1 MASDGRH
8 TEFHDSNDDTMS
20 GSKSSTAA
28 GCESPRSGRYGPSSA
43 RSERGQQQ
51 PQQDTQRESASATAD
66 ELDLLRECIATSDLS
81 RTDRQ
86 KALASLNKLHKYAS
100 RKSMQSVRDNAE
112 TAGNGRAYEV
122 KLQSL
127 EDRLESLNSYVRL
140 EAKSRASMSALYDR
154 QFLRVGQDMYITK
167 NNTDVLHEKI
177 QELADRSSNASEDH
191 AAVKGGIFEMHALA
205 EMMVDEKMGT
215 LQATVEEEQKRR
227 AAMTVLFEKRLGDLM
242 STLQKRNTSIAEL
255 QALLDKDMRDIWEAI
270 EVDRQKTGQRAENTA
285 GGTVELRKAV
295 NGLIS
300 DMDGMKNQVQQLGQG
315 LTASAVED
323 INARLQSTEKSTN
336 RVHSRIDKMY
346 TKVGMMMKQQVPD
359 SAAVDDIQRRLQA
372 LECRSASRR
381 SVQEESPGA
390 MLFDIEE
397 DVERANSRI
406 AQLESTV
413 GDGLNDGRLA
423 DLELQLE
430 DLSQKHEALA
440 AEGDRHDTQNHA
452 LDCVS
457 TTAFNHELQHAQS
470 RITKLEKDVCD
481 NQVYDQRLANLERK
495 LQELLSRSEQMSTT
509 VPVKKQQAA
518 TDANQPLEELKARVK
533 SSFIVETGKDD
544 EGGLLWAELPFSGLR

>member
-1 MASDGRH
+1 MATHGRH
-8 TEFHDSNDDTMS
+8 TQSHDSSDDTMS
-20 GSKSSTAA
+20 GSESSTAA
-28 GCESPRSGRYGPSSA
+28 DCESSRSGKYGASSA
-43 RSERGQQQ
+43 RFEHGQQQ
-51 PQQDTQRESASATAD
+51 SQQDIQRESASATAD

-86 KALASLNKLHKYAS
+86 KSLASLNKLHKYAS
-100 RKSMQSVRDNAE
+100 CKSMQPLRDNAE
-112 TAGNGRAYEV
+112 AAGSGRAYQV

-127 EDRLESLNSYVRL
+127 EDRLESLNAYVRL

-154 QFLRVGQDMYITK
+154 EFLRVGQDMDITK
-167 NNTDVLHEKI
+167 NNTDALYEKI
-177 QELADRSSNASEDH
+177 QELAGRSSNASEDH
-191 AAVKGGIFEMHALA
+191 ASAVKGGIFEMHALA
-205 EMMVDEKMGT
+205 EMVVDEKMGT

-227 AAMTVLFEKRLGDLM
+227 AAMTVLFEWRLGDLT

-270 EVDRQKTGQRAENTA
+270 EVDRQKTVQRAENTA

-300 DMDGMKNQVQQLGQG
+300 DMEGMKNQVQQLGQG
-315 LTASAVED
+315 PTASAVED
-323 INARLQSTEKSTN
+323 ISARLQTTEKSTHRLN
-336 RVHSRIDKMY
+336 GRMDKMY
-346 TKVGMMMKQQVPD
+346 TKVGTMKQQVLD
-359 SAAVDDIQRRLQA
+359 SAAVDDIQRRLLA
-372 LECRSASRR
+372 LECQPASRR

-440 AEGDRHDTQNHA
+440 AEGDHHDTQNHV

-457 TTAFNHELQHAQS
+457 TIAFNHELQHAQS
-470 RITKLEKDVCD
+470 RITKLETDVCD
-481 NQVYDQRLANLERK
+481 NQVYDQRLADLERK
-495 LQELLSRSEQMSTT
+495 LQELLSRSERMSAAA
-509 VPVKKQQAA
+509 PVKKQQAT

-544 EGGLLWAELPFSGLR
+544 ERGLLWAELPFSGLR